1 VGSEGRQGCI
11 VAALLFNVFLDFVVK
26 QALAS
31 MPPDSGVSVQFRA
44 DSNLLFSASPE
55 ASLTL
60 AQIALLLYAD
70 DMVFFSA
77 DLRQP
82 SANATVHG
90 CCCRAVCL
98 EG

>member
-1 VGSEGRQGCI
+1 VGSEVRQGCI

-26 QALAS
+26 HALAS
-31 MPPDSGVSVQFRA
+31 MPLDSGVSVQFRA
-44 DSNLLFSASPE
+44 DGNLLFSASPK
-55 ASLTL
+55 ASLML

-82 SANATVHG
+82 GADAAVHG
-90 CCCRAVCL
+90 CRCRAVCL